1 MHRRAATAENAASPR
16 VRHTMTEPTN
26 TSTSPSTVPAS
37 IPTGIRVASTICW
50 IVGILSIGIAFAIG
64 IPAAQGPDG
73 SFVPLVINLLAGL
86 AVCAAGYLVRK
97 QRKLGTL
104 LVVLAWATPAL
115 IGLATGTGARG
126 GSFLLFAAMLALFA
140 NWKHL
145 R

>member
-1 MHRRAATAENAASPR
+1 
-16 VRHTMTEPTN
+16 MTEPSDA
-26 TSTSPSTVPAS
+26 STSPAVVPAP

-50 IVGILSIGIAFAIG
+50 LVGVLTIGIAFAIG

-73 SFVPLVINLLAGL
+73 SFAPFAINVLAGL
-86 AVCAAGYLVRK
+86 AVCAAGYLVRQ
-97 QRKLGTL
+97 QRKVGAL